1 MVTVLVAFLVLV
13 VTREAVR
20 RGVILPVAVHA
31 IPHLQVSHLLHHLHT
46 ADVTVARGAVNAG
59 AYVGF
64 VEELDVVGNAVDS
77 FPLDGLIILKVIS
90 EKFKFFAL
98 GKYELFVTQVFVAED
113 ALFHGGYASR
123 ATGVDGAVTEHA
135 LDADFFDVNVVGE
148 VDWLLWGCA
157 HAEYLE
163 RF

>member
-13 VTREAVR
+13 VTREAVC
-20 RGVILPVAVHA
+20 RGVILPVAIHTV
-31 IPHLQVSHLLHHLHT
+31 PHLQVSDLLHHLHT

-64 VEELDVVGNAVDS
+64 VEELDVVRNAVDS

-90 EKFKFFAL
+90 EKFKLLAL
-98 GKYELFVTQVFVAED
+98 GKYELFVTQILVAED
-113 ALFHGGYASR
+113 ALFHRGYASR
-123 ATGVDGAVTEHA
+123 PTGVDGAVAEHA
-135 LDADFFDVNVVGE
+135 LDTNFFDVNVVRKVNG
-148 VDWLLWGCA
+148 LLRGCA